1 MVQTFKHTVV
11 KFPMLRTPKLLGHMK
26 SYDFTDCCHYY
37 QFIYRLVEPLTQ
49 KYFSQPDSLTTV
61 LFDSSSALSVIH
73 CINGPHF
80 AYCTAQTA
88 ESLPRVRQLLSRVR
102 QVQWLPVTDS
112 GEPQRVKDVSVK
124 STLLFPAGL
133 ARA

>member
-1 MVQTFKHTVV
+1 
-11 KFPMLRTPKLLGHMK
+11 MK

-37 QFIYRLVEPLTQ
+37 QFIYRLIEQLTQ
-49 KYFSQPDSLTTV
+49 KCFFQPDSLTTAV
-61 LFDSSSALSVIH
+61 FDSSSALSVIH

-80 AYCTAQTA
+80 GYCTAQTA

-102 QVQWLPVTDS
+102 QVQGLPVTDS
-112 GEPQRVKDVSVK
+112 GEPQRVKEVSVK

>member
-11 KFPMLRTPKLLGHMK
+11 KFPMSRTPKLLGHMK
-26 SYDFTDCCHYY
+26 SYDCCHYY
-37 QFIYRLVEPLTQ
+37 QFIYRLIEPLTQ
-49 KYFSQPDSLTTV
+49 KYFFQPDVLTTA

-88 ESLPRVRQLLSRVR
+88 ESLSRVRQLLSRVR
-102 QVQWLPVTDS
+102 QVQGLPVTDS

-133 ARA
+133 ASA

>member
-11 KFPMLRTPKLLGHMK
+11 KFPMSRTPKLLGHMK

-37 QFIYRLVEPLTQ
+37 QFIYRLIEPLTQ
-49 KYFSQPDSLTTV
+49 KYFFQPDSSA

-80 AYCTAQTA
+80 AYCNAQTA

-102 QVQWLPVTDS
+102 QVQGLTDS